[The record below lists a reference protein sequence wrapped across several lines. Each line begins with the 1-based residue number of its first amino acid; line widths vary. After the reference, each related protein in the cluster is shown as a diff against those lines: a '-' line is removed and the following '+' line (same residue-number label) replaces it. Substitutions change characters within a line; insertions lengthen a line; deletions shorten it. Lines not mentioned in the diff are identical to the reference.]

1 MSAAQTPSSTLVGA
15 LWPARSHAVLR
26 DIVLVAA
33 GVALMTLSAKVQV
46 PIPPVPVTLQTLALP
61 VIAAAF
67 GARLGLFTMLA
78 YLALGFA
85 GQPVFANTPPLP
97 AGPLYFV
104 GGTGGFLVAYP
115 LAAWIIGLV
124 AERAA
129 GRSPLALFAG
139 MLAGDLAIFA
149 LGFAWLAFF
158 VPIADGAVGRGIGF
172 AWDKAVLP
180 FLLPDLVKLAL
191 AAALIT
197 AGSTLVTRLRRS

>member
-1 MSAAQTPSSTLVGA
+1 MSAAQPPSSTLAGT
-15 LWPARSHAVLR
+15 LWPAHGHAILR
-26 DIVLVAA
+26 DVVLVAA

-61 VIAAAF
+61 VIAAAL
-67 GARLGLFTMLA
+67 GSRLGCIAMLA

-115 LAAWIIGLV
+115 LAAWIIGRV
-124 AERAA
+124 AERTA
-129 GRSPLALFAG
+129 GRSPGLLFAG
-139 MLAGDLAIFA
+139 MVAGDLLIFA

-197 AGSTLVTRLRRS
+197 AGSALVARLRRA